1 MLFRSGGSNPDSKLS
16 TLQES
21 RATGYLNDLPEIN
34 YDFNA
39 PIRQYGTISDNY
51 REIRLLAYFLQDFGA
66 DLAVMSAD
74 IDPDFV
80 KPGDTHTLR
89 VSVRHDDTHG
99 YVFVNNYQRRLTMD
113 DHKDV
118 VLKGKTKGEPVC
130 FPKTDIASGEY
141 DQRGLMANSL
151 RV

>member
-1 MLFRSGGSNPDSKLS
+1 M
-16 TLQES
+16 
-21 RATGYLNDLPEIN
+21 
-34 YDFNA
+34 
-39 PIRQYGTISDNY
+39 
-51 REIRLLAYFLQDFGA
+51 QDFGA
-66 DLAVMSAD
+66 DLAVLPAD

-118 VLKGKTKGEPVC
+118 VLEGKTKGEPVR

-141 DQRGLMANSL
+141 AFYPYNMKLGEHFW
-151 RV
+151 